1 MTYTLSQLQTM
12 DQQQLCD
19 LLQEKLISWSEY
31 IDAQPDLYGGYD
43 AWLSAQGRERS
54 DESAHLFIA
63 QTESADMLSQTGD
76 SLDAALDTCRQARQ
90 VLGSH

>member
-1 MTYTLSQLQTM
+1 MTYSLSQLQTM

-31 IDAQPDLYGGYD
+31 IDAQPDLYEGYD
-43 AWLSAQGRERS
+43 AWLTAQGRERS

-76 SLDAALDTCRQARQ
+76 ALDAALDTCRQARQ
-90 VLGSH
+90 VLGAH